1 VTMRVGV
8 HVGHWEGRPHDVA
21 TLAREAEAAG
31 LDSVWVSETWGSDAV
46 VLATAVAT
54 STTRIGVGT
63 AVLQMPARTPATTA
77 MSALTLDHL
86 SGGRFRLGLGV
97 SGPQVVEGWH
107 GVPYGKPLERTREY
121 VEVVRAALR
130 REGPLTHDGDVYP
143 LPLPGGQGKPLKMNV
158 RPLRPDVPVYLA
170 AMGPRNV
177 ALAMEIADGWLPLFF
192 APEHVGA
199 FDLPALPDGFDVA
212 PMVPVAIGE
221 DLAAMR
227 DAVRPQIAL
236 YVGAFGSRERN
247 FYKDL
252 VVRFGFDAEARA
264 IQDAALDGRMTDAV
278 GAVPDALVDAVAL
291 VGPVERVRDR
301 LAAYAEAGATTVLAM
316 TKDAATIRSLAQAA
330 EGAR

>member
-1 VTMRVGV
+1 MRVGV
-8 HVGHWEGRPHDVA
+8 HVGHWEGHPHDVVA
-21 TLAREAEAAG
+21 LAREAEASG

-46 VLATAVAT
+46 ALASAIATA
-54 STTRIGVGT
+54 TTRIGVGT
-63 AVLQMPARTPATTA
+63 AVLQMPARTPATAA
-77 MSALTLDHL
+77 MAALTLDHL
-86 SGGRFRLGLGV
+86 SAGRFRLGLGV

-107 GVPYGKPLERTREY
+107 GVPFDRPLARSRAY
-121 VEVVRAALR
+121 VEIVRSALR
-130 REGPLTHDGDVYP
+130 REGPLTHEGEPYL
-143 LPLPGGQGKPLKMNV
+143 LPLPGGSGKPLKANV
-158 RPLRPDVPVYLA
+158 RPLRADVPVYLA

-177 ALAMEIADGWLPLFF
+177 ALALEIADGWLPLFF
-192 APEHVGA
+192 SPEHVGA
-199 FDLPALPDGFDVA
+199 FDLPAFPAGFDVA
-212 PMVPVAIGE
+212 PMVQTAIGE

-227 DAVRPQIAL
+227 EAVRPQIAR

-252 VVRFGFDAEARA
+252 VARFGFEAEARA

-316 TKDAATIRSLAQAA
+316 TKDPATIRSLALAA
-330 EGAR
+330 EGTA

>member
-1 VTMRVGV
+1 MRVGV
-8 HVGHWEGRPHDVA
+8 HVGHWEGRPHDVVA
-21 TLAREAEAAG
+21 LAREAESCG

-46 VLATAVAT
+46 ALAAAIAAETE
-54 STTRIGVGT
+54 RIGVGT

-77 MSALTLDHL
+77 MAALTLDHL

-107 GVPYGKPLERTREY
+107 GVPYGRPLERTLAY
-121 VEVVRAALR
+121 VEIVRAALR
-130 REGPLTHDGDVYP
+130 REGPLTHGGEVYP
-143 LPLPGGQGKPLKMNV
+143 LPLPGGVGKPLKTNV
-158 RPLRPDVPVYLA
+158 RPRRADVPVYLA

-177 ALAMEIADGWLPLFF
+177 ALAAQIADGWLPLFF
-192 APEHVGA
+192 APEHVDV
-199 FDLPALPDGFDVA
+199 FDLPSLPDGFDVA
-212 PMVPVAIGE
+212 PMVQTAIGD

-236 YVGAFGSRERN
+236 YVGAFGSRDHN

-252 VVRFGFDAEARA
+252 VARFGFGAEAQA

-278 GAVPDALVDAVAL
+278 SAVPDALVDAVCL

-301 LAAYAEAGATTVLAM
+301 LTAFAEAGATTVLAM
-316 TKDAATIRSLAQAA
+316 TKDPATIRSLAQAA